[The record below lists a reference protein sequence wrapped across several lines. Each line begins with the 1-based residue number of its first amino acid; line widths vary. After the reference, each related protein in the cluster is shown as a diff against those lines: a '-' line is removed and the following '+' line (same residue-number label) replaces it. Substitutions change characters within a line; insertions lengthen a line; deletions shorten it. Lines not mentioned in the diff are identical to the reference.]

1 MAIGSINNL
10 DFAFN
15 ETRNV
20 QASSSASERLAL
32 MLIADACS
40 FGGAIIDLK
49 VLMKQ
54 LTHRSI
60 GITYQDLI
68 LLGQYGLLN
77 VSANH
82 EDRCFCA
89 LPIATAA
96 EVSQAR
102 KQLKCDW
109 PFVRGPGTDD

>member
-10 DFAFN
+10 DFALN
-15 ETRNV
+15 AAKNV
-20 QASSSASERLAL
+20 RSSSSASERVAL
-32 MLIADACS
+32 ILIADECS
-40 FGGAIIDLK
+40 SGGAIIDLNL
-49 VLMKQ
+49 LMKQ
-54 LTHRSI
+54 IDRNSIGVTHR
-60 GITYQDLI
+60 DLL

-77 VSANH
+77 VSDNY
-82 EDRCFCA
+82 DGRCFCA
-89 LPIATAA
+89 LPIATAT